1 MTEVFIIEIPAEET
15 ETEPTTY
22 RDMIG
27 KLLEEVGQNLD
38 APYYASKM
46 LIQNGNEIL
55 DIVEHLEKEI
65 ELLKRR

>member
-1 MTEVFIIEIPAEET
+1 MTEVIIIEIKEEQ
-15 ETEPTTY
+15 ETNPTPY
-22 RDMIG
+22 RDRVG
-27 KLLEEVGQNLD
+27 KLLEEVGRSLD